1 MIRYDSTNLVGDT
14 NIVVMHCGK
23 SPVQKAIEIIEQR
36 LDNDGSELSAAVY
49 DDLVEVL
56 KLLRQVTS

>member
-14 NIVVMHCGK
+14 NIVVMHYGK

-36 LDNDGSELSAAVY
+36 LDNDGSELPVAAY

-56 KLLRQVTS
+56 KLLRQVTP